1 MTTLDSK
8 HIQIYYRHPLL
19 ILVALI
25 FMAINTFSTHAAT
38 VSSQNDDMLKQLF
51 VELQNADEPEHANDI
66 ALKIWNRW
74 MSGSGDAATDEKM
87 ERGVYFMQTGNLPL
101 AEKVFSDIIEIH
113 PDYAEAW
120 NKRATVRFLQ
130 NNWTGSANDIA
141 EVLAIEPKHFGAL
154 SGLAMIRL
162 HQGEYSTALSIYEKV
177 LEIHPFSPDAIAYIP
192 TLQDMLK
199 GMAL

>member
-1 MTTLDSK
+1 MRTRLSK
-8 HIQIYYRHPLL
+8 HIQINYRQPLL
-19 ILVALI
+19 VLMALI
-25 FMAINTFSTHAAT
+25 FMAISTFSSHAVT
-38 VSSQNDDMLKQLF
+38 VSSQNDDMLQQLF
-51 VELQNADEPEHANDI
+51 AELQNADEPERANEI

-74 MSGSGDAATDEKM
+74 MSGSGDAATDEQM

-101 AEKVFSDIIEIH
+101 AENIFSNIIETH

-120 NKRATVRFLQ
+120 NKRATVRFLR

>member
-1 MTTLDSK
+1 
-8 HIQIYYRHPLL
+8 
-19 ILVALI
+19 
-25 FMAINTFSTHAAT
+25 
-38 VSSQNDDMLKQLF
+38 
-51 VELQNADEPEHANDI
+51 
-66 ALKIWNRW
+66 
-74 MSGSGDAATDEKM
+74 
-87 ERGVYFMQTGNLPL
+87 
-101 AEKVFSDIIEIH
+101 
-113 PDYAEAW
+113 
-120 NKRATVRFLQ
+120 LQ